1 MADIKKLL
9 TVMNKHD
16 ASDLYITV
24 DSPPCYRVN
33 GVVRPAGETKFNE
46 ETTYDLAY
54 SLMND
59 KQQIEF
65 GEKKEQ
71 NLALKVEG
79 LGRYRVNIF
88 QQRDAVGMVIRRIK
102 TSIPTLD
109 GLNLPDVL
117 SQLSMAKNGLVLFVG
132 ATGSGKSTSL
142 AAMIDYRNNNQAGH
156 IVTVEDPIEFIH
168 PHKKS
173 LVTQREVGMDTDT
186 YSDALKNALR
196 QAPDVI
202 LIGEIRDLE
211 TMEAAINFAETGHLC
226 LATLHAN
233 NSNQAIERVMNF
245 FPSERHKQIY
255 MQLSLNLR
263 GIVGQR
269 LIPATN
275 GARVP
280 AVEVM
285 LGSPRIKDLIL
296 KGDIKDIKEAMKK
309 GAITGMQTFDM
320 NLFELYAEGKISQD
334 TAIKYA
340 DSANNLRLK
349 IKLAEEKGVTDVQDA
364 FGDEK
369 KEKPTLGKNSSITLS
384 KA

>member
-9 TVMNKHD
+9 TVMNEHD

-24 DSPPCYRVN
+24 DSPPCYRIN
-33 GVVRPAGETKFNE
+33 GIVRPAGKAKLDESM
-46 ETTYDLAY
+46 TYELAY
-54 SLMND
+54 NLMND
-59 KQQIEF
+59 KQQAEF
-65 GEKKEQ
+65 SEKREQ

-88 QQRDAVGMVIRRIK
+88 QQKDAVGLVIRRIK
-102 TSIPTLD
+102 TVIPTID
-109 GLNLPDVL
+109 GLNLPDTL
-117 SQLSMAKNGLVLFVG
+117 SKLSMAKNGLVLFVG

-142 AAMIDYRNNNQAGH
+142 ASMVDYRNNNQAGH

-168 PHKKS
+168 SHKKS
-173 LVTQREVGMDTDT
+173 LITQREVGMDTDT
-186 YSDALKNALR
+186 YKDALKNALR

-226 LATLHAN
+226 LATLHSN
-233 NSNQAIERVMNF
+233 NANQAIERIMNF

-263 GIVGQR
+263 GIVAQR
-269 LIPATN
+269 LIPASKGT
-275 GARVP
+275 RVP
-280 AVEVM
+280 AVEIM
-285 LGSPRIKDLIL
+285 LGTPRIKDLIH
-296 KGDIKDIKEAMKK
+296 KGEVKDIKEAMEK

-320 NLFELYAEGKISQD
+320 DLFKLYAEGKISQD

-349 IKLAEEKGVTDVQDA
+349 IKLAEENGSNEKRGSLS
-364 FGDEK
+364 EK
-369 KEKPTLGKNSSITLS
+369 KERKGISLGKNDSDLS
-384 KA
+384 FS